1 MDLKI
6 NKYIYN
12 RYKTMSY
19 FQCKR
24 CEYISKQKVDMKR
37 HLDRIIKCEIINNDN
52 NKTDAQLH
60 FESLIL
66 CKIDSGLDLKIEIKE
81 KKIFCEKC
89 NMKFANKSNLS
100 RHIKNS
106 KSCLKIFEKSVDNI
120 VPNNITNNTQNIAV
134 QNNAENINTQNI
146 VNNIN
151 INVKSLRGFEEEWNT
166 SNITEEMRKNL
177 LLSDT
182 RFTNTLKNILENDE
196 NLNVILK
203 DESTGIVYKFKS
215 DEYEA
220 MNIKDILDISMD
232 KIYKHLRDFLK
243 ETINIDNKNNESII
257 NEIDKK
263 YYDYKDNLKIKKDVD
278 GYLTGIFNDNKNKSV
293 EKFVETIEEKKED
306 NITISD
312 GKINII

>member
-1 MDLKI
+1 MI
-6 NKYIYN
+6 
-12 RYKTMSY
+12 Y

-60 FESLIL
+60 FESLL
-66 CKIDSGLDLKIEIKE
+66 PCKIDSGLDLKIEIKE

-89 NMKFANKSNLS
+89 NMKFANKSNLN
-100 RHIKNS
+100 RHVKNN
-106 KSCLKIFEKSVDNI
+106 KNCVKIFEKSINNI
-120 VPNNITNNTQNIAV
+120 IPNNITNNTQNIAQNIAV
-134 QNNAENINTQNI
+134 QNNAENINIQNI

-151 INVKSLRGFEEEWNT
+151 INLKSLRGFEEDWNT

-263 YYDYKDNLKIKKDVD
+263 YYDYKDNLKIKKDVN